1 MNKNKPSY
9 QELELQ
15 IIELKKERE
24 ETFVVSEKRYSD
36 LFNSMS
42 ENFMLVELIRDNTD
56 KVIDLYYLQVNPSFE
71 KLVNLS
77 KDKLIGKRAKEVFKN
92 IDEYWLEVFDKV
104 DKSRL

>member
-71 KLVNLS
+71 KLVNIS
-77 KDKLIGKRAKEVFKN
+77 
-92 IDEYWLEVFDKV
+92 
-104 DKSRL
+104 